1 MVCMLAKLAGVPKL
15 VIERAKILLAE
26 YSKDE
31 RFIYTRD
38 KSLENNNEG
47 RQTSLKIDQM
57 VLDMQSFL
65 WEEKQTKSLS
75 IQNTGSIPLVINDV
89 TTSCGCTVVDYP
101 KQPILPGKSDTLHIS
116 YQAEHPGH
124 FNKTI
129 SIYCNTT
136 SSPILIKIKG
146 NAEK

>member
-1 MVCMLAKLAGVPKL
+1 MLFRSLSNKL
-15 VIERAKILLAE
+15 VCFSKKTAE
-26 YSKDE
+26 
-31 RFIYTRD
+31 
-38 KSLENNNEG
+38 LEEAVI
-47 RQTSLKIDQM
+47 K
-57 VLDMQSFL
+57 DMQSFL

-75 IQNTGSIPLVINDV
+75 IQNTGSIPLVMNDV

>member
-1 MVCMLAKLAGVPKL
+1 MGRKANKESEHPKYG
-15 VIERAKILLAE
+15 E
-26 YSKDE
+26 YS
-31 RFIYTRD
+31 F
-38 KSLENNNEG
+38 G
-47 RQTSLKIDQM
+47 
-57 VLDMQSFL
+57 
-65 WEEKQTKSLS
+65 
-75 IQNTGSIPLVINDV
+75 
-89 TTSCGCTVVDYP
+89 DYP

>member
-1 MVCMLAKLAGVPKL
+1 MGRKANKESEHPK
-15 VIERAKILLAE
+15 
-26 YSKDE
+26 Y
-31 RFIYTRD
+31 
-38 KSLENNNEG
+38 
-47 RQTSLKIDQM
+47 
-57 VLDMQSFL
+57 
-65 WEEKQTKSLS
+65 
-75 IQNTGSIPLVINDV
+75 GSIPLVINDV